1 MARHP
6 EVSEAEIISAGSK
19 LISQGKTPNPG
30 AIRAALGDRG
40 GLARI
45 KSVWEEHLSQQGE
58 LDIRL
63 NKDEL
68 SYADLPSDVV
78 QAVDAFITAIQKQIQ
93 RVTVDAYE
101 RSRFQFEKRLQLLE
115 SQWQQRLAYYE
126 DYEQEV
132 DMAFKKMQKEIS
144 VLDSETTKLA
154 QQNADLL
161 LENSELKGRLHQGSV
176 N

>member
-45 KSVWEEHLSQQGE
+45 KAVWEEHLSQQGE

-78 QAVDAFITAIQKQIQ
+78 QAVDAFINAIQKQIQ

-101 RSRFQFEKRLQLLE
+101 RSRFQFEKRLQLVE
-115 SQWQQRLAYYE
+115 SQWQQKLAYYE
-126 DYEQEV
+126 DYEQEI
-132 DMAFKKMQKEIS
+132 DTALKKQKNTIS
-144 VLDSETTKLA
+144 VLDAENTKLA

-161 LENSELKGRLHQGSV
+161 LENSELKGRLHQDSV
-176 N
+176 K